1 MNIPLRCPSSD
12 ALEQLRLLIDDPS
25 LSDSLR
31 AVEDHIEV
39 CERCQMRLEKSLDQD
54 RQRLEELLPEPIPGY
69 RVLKLLGRGGHACVF
84 LATELATERQVAL
97 KLVAKSSAFL
107 SSDIDAWRSEILVS
121 ARMDHVNLVRLYSV
135 QETEHSF
142 ILVFEFIAG
151 GTLQSLLVRTW
162 NPLEIAKLVL
172 QIAQGLAKIHS
183 MGFLHLDLKPSNILL
198 DLRGGDAPEYWVP
211 KISDFGISL
220 AVSKPPSLKPLPSCD
235 IQQHHGLGTL
245 EYMAPEQALGIR
257 ELLTPRSDIF
267 ALGRLMEHML
277 NTTRASAG
285 RESLQRICARCTQI
299 DPDRRFAS
307 AAELIDALEGWIG
320 SFAPSP
326 LRRTRL
332 LPTTSWRLPKHTTVT
347 LLAILFATFL
357 AIGRIGAIGSI
368 GHTEATGQP
377 NQIANQLDSAS
388 ANWDLA
394 TWISKLDTPPEAITK
409 SDASALANSSV
420 HWTSVSIAS
429 RLVQEQPEQALRY
442 AVLQRSAAERIS
454 TKIDTRH
461 MPLARELMTNAIKLL
476 KALRQCHPN
485 DSSLLRELI
494 ATHYGFGRLRYHTV
508 DIPRSDEYFQNRI
521 GSLEEVCKLIDQ
533 LDNPVQQVYWSTRVL
548 DELRVSRRT
557 AGWVA
562 QPTSLEAVLLVEQ
575 SCGELLRRLQDNRQ
589 ELQGPDLTVRLS
601 LLQSSQ
607 SEATVLEQ
615 LSRDA
620 RTGQSWLFAED
631 IPILVREL
639 IATELGRPIFE
650 KIVIDP
656 SGIDDAVSNV
666 CAKVS
671 AQTGADE
678 IVPLVFQEDLFRFVA
693 SVSTHH
699 RLTNRMAQ
707 AHRIQSGY
715 LAVCEACMKRFPDHP
730 NLYLARSE
738 AYLQA
743 WKNELRNDDE
753 KTAFESLLKSYAD
766 SRRALELAPNNP
778 LAYHQVSDR
787 LKRITRFQ
795 TEHSSL
801 SDIAMIQSGPSSS
814 LPQ

>member
-1 MNIPLRCPSSD
+1 
-12 ALEQLRLLIDDPS
+12 
-25 LSDSLR
+25 
-31 AVEDHIEV
+31 
-39 CERCQMRLEKSLDQD
+39 
-54 RQRLEELLPEPIPGY
+54 
-69 RVLKLLGRGGHACVF
+69 
-84 LATELATERQVAL
+84 
-97 KLVAKSSAFL
+97 
-107 SSDIDAWRSEILVS
+107 
-121 ARMDHVNLVRLYSV
+121 
-135 QETEHSF
+135 
-142 ILVFEFIAG
+142 
-151 GTLQSLLVRTW
+151 
-162 NPLEIAKLVL
+162 
-172 QIAQGLAKIHS
+172 
-183 MGFLHLDLKPSNILL
+183 
-198 DLRGGDAPEYWVP
+198 
-211 KISDFGISL
+211 
-220 AVSKPPSLKPLPSCD
+220 
-235 IQQHHGLGTL
+235 
-245 EYMAPEQALGIR
+245 
-257 ELLTPRSDIF
+257 
-267 ALGRLMEHML
+267 
-277 NTTRASAG
+277 
-285 RESLQRICARCTQI
+285 
-299 DPDRRFAS
+299 
-307 AAELIDALEGWIG
+307 
-320 SFAPSP
+320 
-326 LRRTRL
+326 
-332 LPTTSWRLPKHTTVT
+332 

-494 ATHYGFGRLRYHTV
+494 ATH
-508 DIPRSDEYFQNRI
+508 
-521 GSLEEVCKLIDQ
+521 
-533 LDNPVQQVYWSTRVL
+533 
-548 DELRVSRRT
+548 
-557 AGWVA
+557 
-562 QPTSLEAVLLVEQ
+562 
-575 SCGELLRRLQDNRQ
+575 
-589 ELQGPDLTVRLS
+589 
-601 LLQSSQ
+601 
-607 SEATVLEQ
+607 
-615 LSRDA
+615 
-620 RTGQSWLFAED
+620 
-631 IPILVREL
+631 
-639 IATELGRPIFE
+639 
-650 KIVIDP
+650 
-656 SGIDDAVSNV
+656 
-666 CAKVS
+666 
-671 AQTGADE
+671 
-678 IVPLVFQEDLFRFVA
+678 
-693 SVSTHH
+693 H

-801 SDIAMIQSGPSSS
+801 SDIAMIRSGPSSS